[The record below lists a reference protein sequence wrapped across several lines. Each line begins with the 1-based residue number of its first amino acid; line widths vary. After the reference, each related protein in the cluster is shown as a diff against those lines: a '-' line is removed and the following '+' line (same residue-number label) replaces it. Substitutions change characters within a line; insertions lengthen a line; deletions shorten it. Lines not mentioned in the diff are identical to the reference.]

1 MLNGIPLTGENLHM
15 PYHLF
20 DPEHYQLNLLT
31 LQTLLVGVG
40 IIFLGIFALFRMRRS
55 PVSLMF
61 FLMTLTVGEWLVAYA
76 GVYAAKNAEA
86 AFWWAK
92 FGYVGIAFIPAVV
105 SSYIS
110 SIVQDYEKA
119 KVRLLLYWALST
131 IFLVLILITDMQFS
145 SLRHYSWGYYPRYGL
160 SSLPFILFFFW
171 VILES
176 IFRLFKVYK
185 SIEKGTPQSVAARE
199 LLVGLLVGTVASI
212 DYLIGFGIGI
222 PPFGYIPVFIFV
234 VITTPSVLCNRLIAI
249 TPAFA
254 ARQIIDTMND
264 ALLVL
269 DREGIIQLVNQTT
282 CTMFGLSEELL
293 VGKSPV
299 RAMYDNMAVAG
310 VLASLVQGETVSN
323 LEMEYHRPEG
333 GEAGSLSLS
342 ASIMRDPAGALLS
355 VVCVV
360 RDITRRKRTGEDLK
374 QSVSLLRATLDATA
388 DGILVVD
395 TNGKIVDFNTRFT
408 ELWQIPEQVLAS
420 RDDRQAMEF
429 VLDQM
434 QNPQV
439 FLGTIE
445 ELYANPA
452 AESFDMLEFKDGRV
466 FERYSKAQ
474 VIEDTAVGRV
484 WSFRDVTSQRKLEE
498 ELLKTQKLESLG
510 VLAGGIAHDFNNI
523 LTAVM
528 GNISLARMRA
538 EPGDKLDKWLSAAEK
553 ATERAKDL
561 TQQLLTFSK
570 GGSPVKQVLSL
581 EHSIRDS
588 ANFSLRGT
596 AAKSVFRFDADLRPV
611 EADEGQM
618 VQVFNNLLINAC
630 QAMSDGG
637 IITIAA
643 TNVHVN
649 INDSLP
655 LTAGDYIKIT
665 VADQGSG
672 IPTDHLRRIFDPY
685 FTTKEHGS
693 GLGLA
698 VTYSVIRNH
707 GGHIQVESECGVGT
721 TFTIFLPASDRA
733 INVSS
738 VPVDE
743 VRILGK
749 GRVLLMDDE
758 DDVITVGSEMLAE
771 LGYDVTIA
779 MDGAAAVEVF
789 TKARE
794 AGKPFDIVVLDLTI
808 PGGMGGKDVIGFI
821 RSIDPSVWAIVS
833 SGYSNDPV
841 MAEFMGYG
849 FNAVVSKPYKVGELG
864 RALHL
869 NE

>member
-1 MLNGIPLTGENLHM
+1 M

-20 DPEHYQLNLLT
+20 DPAHYQMNLLT
-31 LQTLLVGVG
+31 LQTLLVGIG
-40 IIFLGIFALFRMRRS
+40 IIILGIFALFRMKRS

-61 FLMTLTVGEWLVAYA
+61 FLLTLTVGEWLVAYSWL
-76 GVYAAKNAEA
+76 YATNDVQI

-92 FGYVGIAFIPAVV
+92 FGYVGIAFVPAVV
-105 SSYIS
+105 SSYIC
-110 SIVQDYEKA
+110 SIVQDYEKV
-119 KVRLLLYWALST
+119 KIRLPVYWGLST
-131 IFLVLILITDMQFS
+131 IFLVLILITDLQFD
-145 SLRHYSWGYYPRYGL
+145 SLRHNSWGYYPRYGL

-171 VILES
+171 VTLES
-176 IFRLFKVYK
+176 IFRLYK
-185 SIEKGTPQSVAARE
+185 AYQNLEKGTPQSVAARD
-199 LLVGLLVGTVASI
+199 LLAGLLVGTVASI
-212 DYLIGFGIGI
+212 DYLIGFGVKL
-222 PPFGYIPVFIFV
+222 PPFGYIPIFLFV
-234 VITTPSVLCNRLIAI
+234 VITTPSVLCNRLVAI

-269 DREGIIQLVNQTT
+269 DREGIIRLVNQTA
-282 CTMFGLSEELL
+282 CGMFGLSEEQL
-293 VGKSPV
+293 VGKPPV
-299 RAMYDNMAVAG
+299 RAMSGNKAFAG
-310 VLASLVQGETVSN
+310 VLASLVQGDVVNN
-323 LEMEYHRPEG
+323 LELEYQRPETD
-333 GEAGSLSLS
+333 EPGSLSLS
-342 ASIMRDPAGALLS
+342 ASIMCDPSGDLLS

-395 TNGKIVDFNTRFT
+395 SNGKIVDFNTRFT
-408 ELWQIPEQVLAS
+408 ELWRLPEEVLAT
-420 RDDRQAMEF
+420 REDRRALEF
-429 VLDQM
+429 VHDQL
-434 QNPQV
+434 QNPQA
-439 FLGTIE
+439 FLETIE

-452 AESFDMLEFKDGRV
+452 AESFDVLEFKDGRV

-484 WSFRDVTSQRKLEE
+484 WSFRDVTSQRKLED

-528 GNISLARMRA
+528 GNISLARMRVEA
-538 EPGDKLDKWLSAAEK
+538 GDKLDKWLGAAEK

-570 GGSPVKQVLSL
+570 GGAPVKQVISL
-581 EHSIRDS
+581 EQSIRES
-588 ANFSLRGT
+588 ASFALRGT
-596 AAKSVFRFDADLRPV
+596 AVKSAFRFAGDLWPV

-618 VQVFNNLLINAC
+618 VQVFNNLIINAC
-630 QAMSDGG
+630 QAMSAGG

-643 TNVHVN
+643 ANVQIHAR
-649 INDSLP
+649 DSLP
-655 LTAGDYIKIT
+655 LPAGNYVKIT

-672 IPTDHLRRIFDPY
+672 IPVDHLRRIFDPY

-707 GGHIQVESECGVGT
+707 GGHIQVESESGVGT
-721 TFTIFLPASDRA
+721 TFTIFLAASDRV
-733 INVSS
+733 IDVV

-743 VRILGK
+743 VRIAGK

-758 DDVITVGSEMLAE
+758 DVVVAVGSEMLME
-771 LGYDVTIA
+771 LGYDVEIA
-779 MDGAAAVEVF
+779 LDGAAAIEKF
-789 TKARE
+789 AKASE
-794 AGKPFDIVVLDLTI
+794 TGKPFDVVLLDLTI
-808 PGGMGGKDVIGFI
+808 PGAMGGKEAIGYI
-821 RSIDPSVWAIVS
+821 REIDPCVWAIVS

-841 MAEFMGYG
+841 MAEFTDYG
-849 FNAVVSKPYKVGELG
+849 FNSVVSKPYKVAELG
-864 RALHL
+864 RALQRDVCRST
-869 NE
+869 ERIVPDFPG

>member
-1 MLNGIPLTGENLHM
+1 M
-15 PYHLF
+15 PHHLF
-20 DPEHYQLNLLT
+20 DPAHYQLNLLT

-40 IIFLGIFALFRMRRS
+40 IILLGIFALFRMKRS

-61 FLMTLTVGEWLVAYA
+61 FLLTLTVGEWLVAYSWL
-76 GVYAAKNAEA
+76 YAANDAEA

-92 FGYVGIAFIPAVV
+92 FGYVGIAFVPAVV
-105 SSYIS
+105 SSYIC
-110 SIVQDYEKA
+110 SIVQDYEKV
-119 KVRLLLYWALST
+119 KVRLPLYWGLST
-131 IFLVLILITDMQFS
+131 IFLVLILITDLQFD

-171 VILES
+171 VTLEAL
-176 IFRLFKVYK
+176 FRLYK
-185 SIEKGTPQSVAARE
+185 AYQNLEKGTPQSLAARD

-212 DYLIGFGIGI
+212 DYLIGFGINL
-222 PPFGYIPVFIFV
+222 PPFGYIPIFLFV
-234 VITTPSVLCNRLIAI
+234 VITTPSVLCNRLVAI

-269 DREGIIQLVNQTT
+269 DREGIIRLVNQTA
-282 CTMFGLSEELL
+282 CRMLGLSEEQL
-293 VGKSPV
+293 VGRTPV
-299 RAMYDNMAVAG
+299 RAMSGNKVFAG
-310 VLASLVQGETVSN
+310 VLASLVQGEVVSN
-323 LEMEYHRPEG
+323 LEMEYHRPE
-333 GEAGSLSLS
+333 EDEPGSLSLS
-342 ASIMRDPAGALLS
+342 ASIMCDPSGALLS
-355 VVCVV
+355 VVCVI

-395 TNGKIVDFNTRFT
+395 AHGKIVDFNTRFA
-408 ELWQIPEQVLAS
+408 ELWRLPEEILAT
-420 RDDRQAMEF
+420 RDDRRALEF
-429 VLDQM
+429 VLDQL
-434 QNPQV
+434 QNPQA
-439 FLGTIE
+439 FLETIE

-452 AESFDMLEFKDGRV
+452 AESFDVLEFKDGRV

-484 WSFRDVTSQRKLEE
+484 WSFRDVTSQRKLED

-528 GNISLARMRA
+528 GNISLARMRVEA
-538 EPGDKLDKWLSAAEK
+538 GDKLDTWLGAAEK

-570 GGSPVKQVLSL
+570 GGAPVKQVISL
-581 EHSIRDS
+581 EESIRDS
-588 ANFSLRGT
+588 ASFALRG
-596 AAKSVFRFDADLRPV
+596 AAVKSAFRFADDLWPV

-618 VQVFNNLLINAC
+618 VQVFNNLIINAC
-630 QAMSDGG
+630 QAMSAGG
-637 IITIAA
+637 VITITAA
-643 TNVHVN
+643 NVRIHAS
-649 INDSLP
+649 DPLP
-655 LTAGDYIKIT
+655 LPAGNYVKIT

-672 IPTDHLRRIFDPY
+672 IPVDHLRRIFDPY

-707 GGHIQVESECGVGT
+707 GGHIQVESESGVGT
-721 TFTIFLPASDRA
+721 TFTIFLAASDRVIA
-733 INVSS
+733 VA
-738 VPVDE
+738 VPADE
-743 VRILGK
+743 VRIAGK

-758 DDVITVGSEMLAE
+758 DVVVTVGSEMLME
-771 LGYDVTIA
+771 LGYDVAIA
-779 MDGAAAVEVF
+779 LDGAAAIEKF
-789 TKARE
+789 AKASE
-794 AGKPFDIVVLDLTI
+794 AGKPFDAVLLDLTI
-808 PGGMGGKDVIGFI
+808 PGAMGGKEAIGYI
-821 RSIDPSVWAIVS
+821 REIDPCVWAIVS

-841 MAEFMGYG
+841 MAEFTHYG

-864 RALHL
+864 RALQRDA
-869 NE
+869 